1 MVAKDHQMRSEN
13 KTRKE
18 IMISISVLLL
28 GIAIFFVI
36 IEVLLGM
43 SV

>member
-1 MVAKDHQMRSEN
+1 MVAKEHQMRNGN

-18 IMISISVLLL
+18 IIILISVPLI